1 MEMIDI
7 HLNETEFLLFSKPK
21 FGKVIWMKPNNTYWR
36 RKICNFSVSRRKLI
50 GCQVCSAIC
59 LYSIGIHSTC
69 EVRLIYKNNILLTNS
84 SAEIKFSSD
93 KKYII
98 FVL

>member
-1 MEMIDI
+1 MIDI
-7 HLNETEFLLFSKPK
+7 HLNSTEFTLFSKPK
-21 FGKVIWMKPNNTYWR
+21 SGKVIWMKPNNTYWR
-36 RKICNFSVSRRKLI
+36 RKICNFSGTPRKLI

-59 LYSIGIHSTC
+59 LYSIGVHPTR
-69 EVRLIYKNNILLTNS
+69 EVRLIYKNILLTNS
-84 SAEIKFSSD
+84 SAEIKFSAD